1 MQSSVTRHLHRR
13 GVPLVIAI
21 CASLLV
27 AACSGSASPA
37 ASTPASTV
45 APAGQAS
52 SVPAGGA
59 GGAGCPSSALV
70 HFCGHMAVSGGV
82 TKEAAIDAAWPGFG
96 IKDCAGWLKGN
107 SDDPTFL
114 DLPAPDLASGLNL
127 DATIENYTGPGTYDV
142 KDLVGSFGGF
152 QVVVG
157 TDGWITAAGSTGS
170 ATVSA
175 DGSGTIEAKGLQ
187 PGGDVNTVQQPVDV
201 TVSWTCVN

>member
-1 MQSSVTRHLHRR
+1 
-13 GVPLVIAI
+13 
-21 CASLLV
+21 
-27 AACSGSASPA
+27 
-37 ASTPASTV
+37 
-45 APAGQAS
+45 
-52 SVPAGGA
+52 
-59 GGAGCPSSALV
+59 
-70 HFCGHMAVSGGV
+70 MAVSGGV

-96 IKDCAGWLKGN
+96 IKDCAGWLKGS

-157 TDGWITAAGSTGS
+157 TDGWITVAGSTGS